1 MVVFMNYKSLKY
13 NRIYISERIDIN
25 KTNGSKKCD
34 ICHYCYF
41 KGIGFKY
48 EPYLCNG
55 CYDLM
60 QKPMNF
66 DDVAIV
72 SVKGSDYRIA
82 FIISCFHWSNL
93 L

>member
-1 MVVFMNYKSLKY
+1 MVNYIPKFSEIVVFMNCKSLKFD
-13 NRIYISERIDIN
+13 RIYISERIDFN
-25 KTNGSKKCD
+25 KTNLSKECD

-55 CYDLM
+55 CYHLM
-60 QKPMNF
+60 QKPINF

-72 SVKGSDYRIA
+72 SVKGK
-82 FIISCFHWSNL
+82 
-93 L
+93 

>member
-1 MVVFMNYKSLKY
+1 MVNYIPKFSEMVVFMNCKSLKY
-13 NRIYISERIDIN
+13 DRIYISERIDFN
-25 KTNGSKKCD
+25 KTNPSKECD

-55 CYDLM
+55 SYDLM
-60 QKPMNF
+60 QKPINF

-72 SVKGSDYRIA
+72 SVKGK
-82 FIISCFHWSNL
+82 
-93 L
+93 

>member
-1 MVVFMNYKSLKY
+1 M
-13 NRIYISERIDIN
+13 IEYIFQKELILI
-25 KTNGSKKCD
+25 KQ
-34 ICHYCYF
+34 IHQIHLHYCYF

-60 QKPMNF
+60 QKPINF

-72 SVKGSDYRIA
+72 SVKGK
-82 FIISCFHWSNL
+82 
-93 L
+93 